1 LERRALTVPAHA
13 RRAGRSLEGRKMPD
27 RPVEL
32 SRMCRHCG
40 AFDVRKLG
48 QCVVCG
54 LAVCEKCGN
63 VQHTQG
69 EHRVIHDACLSQD
82 ENAFTMIK
90 FVK

>member
-1 LERRALTVPAHA
+1 
-13 RRAGRSLEGRKMPD
+13 MPD

-32 SRMCRHCG
+32 NRMCRHCG
-40 AFDVRKLG
+40 AFDVQRLG

-63 VQHTQG
+63 VQHTHG
-69 EHRVIHDACLSQD
+69 ERRVIHDACLSDD
-82 ENAFTMIK
+82 EDGFTMIR